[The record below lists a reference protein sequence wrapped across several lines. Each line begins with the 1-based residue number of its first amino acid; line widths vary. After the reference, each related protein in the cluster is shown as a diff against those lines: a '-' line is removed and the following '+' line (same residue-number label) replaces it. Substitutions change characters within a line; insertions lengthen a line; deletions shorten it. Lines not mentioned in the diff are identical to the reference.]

1 MLLVETLTAREGEG
15 REDELALHGPSVA
28 VSCDD
33 HDVPGRWVQILNRE
47 QRLKHKI
54 PKVKS

>member
-1 MLLVETLTAREGEG
+1 MLLLETLTAREGEG
-15 REDELALHGPSVA
+15 GEDKLALHGPSVA

-33 HDVPGRWVQILNRE
+33 HDVPGCWVQVLNCE

-54 PKVKS
+54 PEVKS

>member
-15 REDELALHGPSVA
+15 REDELALHGSSVA

-33 HDVPGRWVQILNRE
+33 HDVPGRWVQILNCE

-54 PKVKS
+54 PDVKS